1 MNHAKKK
8 ELIDE
13 IAELGRESMSYET
26 ILVEKYHIMITYFFG
41 KINRKA
47 HEQKVANLKITRPD
61 LTYIPLENRSELPDK
76 VCKDEELDGMA
87 DCFDRLEAETKQC
100 LIDKEYADLAD
111 RGNFLIFLYEKIIL
125 MASTKNTEAIRKLL
139 SMEHEIYYSSSF
151 DTVVTGEKVNSI
163 IHKPQKNMKSW
174 PKKKRDVYDLLD
186 YLLRGMEL
194 FKCSSIDEL
203 RECVHALA
211 NSDLVPSEMS
221 DIIKYS
227 AKNIDGLLKSDMFAR
242 IVAQDHLFIAIANL
256 ASMGLGEKILYLL
269 DQEDHLYELPVSK
282 LNGYIDQLEKRV
294 GLL

>member
-1 MNHAKKK
+1 MNHAKRK

-41 KINRKA
+41 EINRKA
-47 HEQKVANLKITRPD
+47 HEEKVANLKITRPD
-61 LTYIPLENRSELPDK
+61 LTYIPLENRSELPEK
-76 VCKDEELDGMA
+76 VWKDEELDGMA

-100 LIDKEYADLAD
+100 LIDKEYTDLAD

-139 SMEHEIYYSSSF
+139 SMEHEIYYGTSF
-151 DTVVTGEKVNSI
+151 DTAVTGEKVCSI
-163 IHKPQKNMKSW
+163 IKKPPQNMKSW

-194 FKCSSIDEL
+194 FNCNSIDEL
-203 RECVHALA
+203 RECVHVLA
-211 NSDLVPSEMS
+211 NSDLAPSE
-221 DIIKYS
+221 IKYS
-227 AKNIDGLLKSDMFAR
+227 AKNIDGLLKSDIFTR

-282 LNGYIDQLEKRV
+282 LGGYIDQLEKRV